1 MKALRAEI
9 PPRVADAIRELPPE
23 IKRAVR
29 AALQA
34 ILVNPRLGEPLRRE
48 LQGLWKY
55 RIRRYRITYAVDRR
69 RRLRVLAV
77 GRRSEVYGNVERLL
91 ASLDPGA

>member
-48 LQGLWKY
+48 LQG
-55 RIRRYRITYAVDRR
+55 
-69 RRLRVLAV
+69 
-77 GRRSEVYGNVERLL
+77 
-91 ASLDPGA
+91 